1 MQLIL
6 EEVKAIQER
15 IQKDIAHLP
24 SLKVKTEETLLK
36 IQEERQLIDLA

>member
-15 IQKDIAHLP
+15 IQKDIARLP
-24 SLKVKTEETLLK
+24 ALKVKTEETLLK
-36 IQEERQLIDLA
+36 IQEEH